1 MKTTT
6 QPSISAFL
14 SRLNQIDFGPIA
26 YKLMHPAHGKA
37 WTLEQTAHEIQQY
50 RRFLWLIHRYPQC
63 IIVPSQNID
72 DVLHQHVLDTLKYAQ
87 DCQTLFGEFKHH
99 WPYHGTGDT
108 ADRQFADD
116 AFSETQRLWVKHFG
130 IEL

>member
-6 QPSISAFL
+6 QPSSSAFL

-50 RRFLWLIHRYPQC
+50 RRFLC
-63 IIVPSQNID
+63 
-72 DVLHQHVLDTLKYAQ
+72 
-87 DCQTLFGEFKHH
+87 
-99 WPYHGTGDT
+99 
-108 ADRQFADD
+108 
-116 AFSETQRLWVKHFG
+116 
-130 IEL
+130 